1 MARERQMGEDLAD
14 SFDIGDTLASADVW
28 VAETAG
34 FRTSRPPL
42 HALLLVETGLVA
54 APPG

>member
-1 MARERQMGEDLAD
+1 MGEDLAD
-14 SFDIGDTLASADVW
+14 SFDIGDSLASADVG

-42 HALLLVETGLVA
+42 RALHLVETELAA

>member
-1 MARERQMGEDLAD
+1 MGEDLAD

-42 HALLLVETGLVA
+42 PALLLVETGLVA

>member
-42 HALLLVETGLVA
+42 PALLLVETGLVA